1 LSHPPAVPA
10 TPLSR
15 PLARLALEDGT
26 VLTGN
31 GFGAATESVG
41 ELVFNTSMIGYQEIL
56 SDPSYRGQTVLLTQ
70 PHIGNY
76 GVSSEDEESGK
87 LWLSGLVVRELCE
100 RASNFRSATELGDYM
115 LQHGVP
121 GIDGVDTRMLTRK
134 VRDHGEQRVL
144 ITRDLSSSDAQLV
157 ERVRKAPK
165 VADID
170 HVLKVTT
177 AQAFRW
183 ERGYESTWSAKA
195 PSPGPRGGKKKH
207 IVAYDFGAKRNILRS
222 LVACGLDVTVVPA
235 ATKAEAVLAMKP
247 DGVFLSNGPGD
258 PAICRYAI
266 ESAKLL
272 VQKLPVFGICLGHQ
286 ILGHV
291 FGGKTYK
298 MKFGHH
304 GGNQP
309 VIDLTTGKVEIT
321 AQNHSYAVD
330 PRSLPDSVVMTHKN
344 LNDDTCEGL
353 RHKELP
359 VFSVQYHPEAAPG
372 PHDALYL
379 FHRFVEL
386 LDGVRV

>member
-1 LSHPPAVPA
+1 MAERSP
-10 TPLSR
+10 
-15 PLARLALEDGT
+15 ARLALEDGT
-26 VLTGN
+26 VLLGR
-31 GFGAATESVG
+31 GFGAAADSVG
-41 ELVFNTSMIGYQEIL
+41 ELVFNTSMSGYQEIL
-56 SDPSYRGQTVLLTQ
+56 TDPSYRGQTVLLTQ

-76 GVSSEDEESGK
+76 GISGEDEESSK
-87 LWLSGLVVRELCE
+87 LWLSGLVVHEACT
-100 RASNFRSATELGDYM
+100 RASNFRSAMELSDY
-115 LQHGVP
+115 LAQHGVP
-121 GIDGVDTRMLTRK
+121 GIDGVDTRMLTRA
-134 VRDHGEQRVL
+134 VRDRGEQRVL
-144 ITRDLSSSDAQLV
+144 ITRDLQSSDAQLV
-157 ERVRKAPK
+157 ERVQKAPR
-165 VADID
+165 VADVD

-177 AQAFRW
+177 AQPFRW
-183 ERGYESTWSAKA
+183 EQGYESVLSAKA
-195 PSPGPRGGKKKH
+195 PSPGPRDGKRRH
-207 IVAYDFGAKRNILRS
+207 IVAFDFGAKRNILRS

-235 ATKAEAVLAMKP
+235 ETKADAVLAMKP

-266 ESAKLL
+266 ESAKVL
-272 VQKLPVFGICLGHQ
+272 VKKLPVFGICLGHQ

-321 AQNHSYAVD
+321 SQNHSYAVD
-330 PRSLPDSVVMTHKN
+330 PSSLPDSVVMTHKN
-344 LNDDTCEGL
+344 LNDNTCEGL

>member
-1 LSHPPAVPA
+1 MPNPTPIAPAE
-10 TPLSR
+10 R

-26 VLTGN
+26 VLTGR
-31 GFGAATESVG
+31 GFGAASESVG
-41 ELVFNTSMIGYQEIL
+41 ELVFNTSMMGYQEIL
-56 SDPSYRGQTVLLTQ
+56 TDPSYRGQTVLLTQ
-70 PHIGNY
+70 PHVGNY
-76 GVSSEDEESGK
+76 GISNEDEESPR
-87 LWLSGLVVRELCE
+87 LWLSGLVVHEACS
-100 RASNFRSATELGDYM
+100 RASNFRSAMELSDY
-115 LQHGVP
+115 LAQHEVP
-121 GIDGVDTRMLTRK
+121 GIDGIDTRMLTRR

-144 ITRDLSSSDAQLV
+144 ITRDLTSSEAQLV

-165 VADID
+165 VADVD

-177 AQAFRW
+177 PEAIRW
-183 ERGYESTWSAKA
+183 ERGYESTFSAKA
-195 PSPGPRGGKKKH
+195 PSRGPRDGKRRH

-222 LVACGLDVTVVPA
+222 LVACGLDVTLVPA
-235 ATKAEAVLAMKP
+235 ATPAEAVLARKP

-266 ESAKLL
+266 EAAKVLTK
-272 VQKLPVFGICLGHQ
+272 KLPVFGICLGHQ

-353 RHKELP
+353 RHRELP

-386 LDGVRV
+386 MDGVRV